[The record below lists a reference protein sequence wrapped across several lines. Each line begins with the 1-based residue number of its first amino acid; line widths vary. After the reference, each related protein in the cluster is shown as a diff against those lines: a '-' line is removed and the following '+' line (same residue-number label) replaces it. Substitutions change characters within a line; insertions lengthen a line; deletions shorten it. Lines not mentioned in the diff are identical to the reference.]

1 MTQVRS
7 GDRVI
12 HTDDLH
18 ARAARAASAII
29 ETGVEPGG
37 CVALLLRN
45 DFAFFE
51 MYFAAQLA
59 GIRFIPL
66 NWHLTA
72 TEIAYILEDSDTR
85 LVLVHADL
93 LPIAK
98 KAAGNN
104 VRIVVVPTP
113 EEIRNA
119 YALPESVN
127 QFSYPDWNDWL
138 DAHEP
143 IVEPASPP
151 GSVMLYTSGT
161 TGNPKGVRR
170 APQDAEQQRIYGQ
183 SIIRAFNLK
192 PGMNMVVTGPL
203 YHAAPLGYTRFS
215 LELDCDIR
223 LLPRFDPEGL
233 LALIESDR
241 LTHMHM
247 VPIMFVRLLR
257 LPQAVKQRYDLS
269 SLESVLHGAAPC
281 PEMVKRQMIDWWG
294 PIIREY
300 YGSTEASISAAID
313 SAEWLQRPGT
323 VGRALPRTEIEIHD
337 DDGNLL
343 GPHQSGEIYVRSE
356 VAPGFEYH
364 NRPEERDKVRQN
376 GFMTNGDMGYLD
388 EAGYLFIAD
397 RRKDMIL
404 SGGVNI
410 YPAEIEAALMTHP
423 RIADCAVFAIPDEEF
438 GERVAA
444 AVQSVTDATLEAAE
458 LREFLHDKLARFK
471 IPREITFHESLPR
484 LDNGKVYK
492 QSLRAPYWNEPDLK

>member
-1 MTQVRS
+1 MTRIRS

-12 HTDDLH
+12 DTDDLH
-18 ARAARAASAII
+18 ARAARAATAIL
-29 ETGVEPGG
+29 EAGVETGG

-51 MYFAAQLA
+51 VYFAAHLA
-59 GIRFIPL
+59 GVRFIPL

-72 TEIAYILEDSDTR
+72 TEIGFILQDSDTR
-85 LVLVHADL
+85 ILVVHADL
-93 LPIAK
+93 LPIAE
-98 KAAGNN
+98 KAAGDH

-113 EEIRNA
+113 AEIRDA
-119 YALPESVN
+119 YAIPESVN
-127 QFSYPDWNDWL
+127 QFSFPDWNDWR
-138 DAHEP
+138 DAHCP
-143 IVEPASPP
+143 LVEPASPP

-161 TGNPKGVRR
+161 TGQPKGVRR
-170 APQDAEQQRIYGQ
+170 VSQTSEEQEIYAQ
-183 SIIRAFNLK
+183 SIIRTFNLK
-192 PGMNMVVTGPL
+192 PGMDMVVTGPL
-203 YHAAPLGYTRFS
+203 YHAAPLGYTRFA
-215 LELDCDIR
+215 LELDCNIL
-223 LLPRFDPEGL
+223 LLPRFDPEQL
-233 LALIESDR
+233 LALIESER

-257 LPQAVKQRYDLS
+257 LPGAVKQRYDLS

-281 PEMVKRQMIDWWG
+281 PETVKRQMIDWWG
-294 PIIREY
+294 AVIREY
-300 YGSTEASISAAID
+300 YGSTEASISAVID
-313 SAEWLQRPGT
+313 SDEWLQRPGA
-323 VGRALPRTEIEIHD
+323 VGRAIPGTEIEIHA
-337 DDGNLL
+337 DDGTVL
-343 GPHQSGEIYVRSE
+343 GANQSGDIYVRSDN
-356 VAPGFEYH
+356 APDFDYH
-364 NRPEERDKVRQN
+364 NRPEARAAVQRN
-376 GFMTNGDMGYLD
+376 GFMTNGDIGYLD

-444 AVQSVTDATLEAAE
+444 AVQPLTEATLEATE

-471 IPREITFHESLPR
+471 IPREITFHQSLPR

-492 QSLRAPYWNEPDLK
+492 QSLRAPYWDEPEVR